1 MRFYARLLED
11 DHVRL
16 EPLRE
21 VHREALRP
29 LADDEALWLLTTE
42 RGDGKWFDRWFSDQ
56 LDRHARGLQ
65 ISHAVYAKAQDAYAG
80 HTAYLALAPE
90 QARLEIGW
98 TWYAEAFRG
107 GVVNPAAKRLLLENA
122 FDQGAERVELKTN
135 ANNAASR
142 AAIAKLG
149 AAEEGVLRSH
159 SVTWTGERRD
169 VVYFSILK
177 PEWPDVRARLD
188 ARLGDTLQAAPSAV
202 SVLIDDPAR
211 APVAALLAIHGAH
224 AEAHSPLGSCHY
236 FNAERLDGDDV
247 TLWTACEGDA
257 VLGCVA
263 LQERLLEHPGEEPE
277 RAGELKS
284 LHVAEAARGRGVAR
298 LLVETV
304 LDAARARAM
313 KRVLL
318 ETGSSDGFAASRA
331 LYEAMGFAVVGPFA
345 EYSDNGFSVFMA
357 RSV

>member
-21 VHREALRP
+21 AHREALRP
-29 LADDEALWLLTTE
+29 LANDEALWALTTE

-65 ISHAVYAKAQDAYAG
+65 ISHAVYAKAGGAYAG
-80 HTAYLALAPE
+80 HTAYLALAPDH
-90 QARLEIGW
+90 ARLEIGW
-98 TWYAEAFRG
+98 TWYAKPFRG
-107 GVVNPAAKRLLLENA
+107 GGVNPAAKRLLLQNA

-135 ANNAASR
+135 AKNAASR

-149 AAEEGVLRSH
+149 AVEEGVLRSY
-159 SVTWTGERRD
+159 SLTWTGERRD
-169 VVYFSILK
+169 VAYFSILK
-177 PEWPDVRARLD
+177 HEWPTVRERLD
-188 ARLGDTLQAAPSAV
+188 ARLGDALQPAQSAV

-211 APVAALLAIHGAH
+211 APVAALLARHGEH
-224 AEAHSPLGSCHY
+224 AEAHSPLGKCHY
-236 FNAERLDGDDV
+236 FDAERLDGDDV
-247 TLWTACEGDA
+247 TLWSACDGED

-263 LQERLLEHPGEEPE
+263 LQERLIEAPGQEPE

-304 LDAARARAM
+304 LDAARARGM

-318 ETGSSDGFAASRA
+318 ETGSSDGFKASRA
-331 LYEAMGFAVVGPFA
+331 LYQSMGFNVCGPFA

-357 RSV
+357 RAV